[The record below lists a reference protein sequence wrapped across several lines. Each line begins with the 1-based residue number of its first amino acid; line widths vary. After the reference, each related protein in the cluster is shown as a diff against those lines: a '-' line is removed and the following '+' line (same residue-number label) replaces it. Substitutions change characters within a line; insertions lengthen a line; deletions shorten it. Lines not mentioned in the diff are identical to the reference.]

1 MKSPNFVVRTK
12 YRSHHQPDTCD
23 RKGHSFAD
31 LASASVQ
38 FLVRSTLAREGQ
50 NNLAERGFMLRGRDR
65 DKAIIERLDGW
76 SRSNPQWPCSI
87 EAGIRLLRLSIEA
100 QPRIGTP
107 KPHLTRDAVSALLM
121 QGKPIL
127 AFDDL
132 NLDWPLL
139 AEFFRAAVRI
149 LVVELP
155 GSHEN
160 SQRLNQLA
168 ANTPL
173 LRQVARDYYSDT
185 PLSATATEHCIDTL
199 LMEACISAAM
209 ASFLAAHSEVL
220 SELVAQELWRRKGC
234 PLCSG
239 AADFAFLEKEQG
251 ARWLICSRCSMEWLF
266 QRIQCPY
273 CGTQKHESLAY
284 RTNSQGLYRLYTCEE
299 CHGYIKA
306 IDLRK
311 AGADVLLPL
320 ERILTV
326 DLDRQA
332 QEANY
337 TPGHQSHP

>member
-1 MKSPNFVVRTK
+1 
-12 YRSHHQPDTCD
+12 
-23 RKGHSFAD
+23 
-31 LASASVQ
+31 
-38 FLVRSTLAREGQ
+38 
-50 NNLAERGFMLRGRDR
+50 MLKGRDR
-65 DKAIIERLDGW
+65 DEAVIRRLEDW
-76 SRSNPQWPCSI
+76 STSNPQWPREI
-87 EAGIRLLRLSIEA
+87 EVGIQLLRLGLEA

-107 KPHLTRDAVSALLM
+107 EPHLTRDAVSAVLM

-127 AFDDL
+127 TFDDL
-132 NLDWPLL
+132 KLDWALL
-139 AEFFRAAVRI
+139 EELFRAAVRI

-155 GSHEN
+155 GSQEN

-173 LRQVARDYYSDT
+173 LRQVARDYYNGT
-185 PLSATATEHCIDTL
+185 PLAATATEHCMDTL
-199 LMEACISAAM
+199 LLEACARAAL
-209 ASFLAAHSEVL
+209 APFLAAHSDVL
-220 SELVAQELWRRKGC
+220 SELLAQELWRRKAC
-234 PLCSG
+234 PICAG

-251 ARWLICSRCSMEWLF
+251 ARWLICSRCGMEWLF

-299 CHGYIKA
+299 CHSYIKA

-311 AGADVLLPL
+311 AAAEVLLPL

-332 QEANY
+332 KEAGY
-337 TPGHQSHP
+337 TPGHRSRPQSASPE

>member
-1 MKSPNFVVRTK
+1 MSSET
-12 YRSHHQPDTCD
+12 
-23 RKGHSFAD
+23 
-31 LASASVQ
+31 
-38 FLVRSTLAREGQ
+38 LV
-50 NNLAERGFMLRGRDR
+50 LRGRDR

-76 SRSNPQWPCSI
+76 GSSNPQWPRSI
-87 EAGIRLLRLSIEA
+87 EVGIRLLRLSIEA

-107 KPHLTRDAVSALLM
+107 KPHLTRDAISALLM

-127 AFDDL
+127 GFDDL
-132 NLDWPLL
+132 KPDWSLL
-139 AEFFRAAVRI
+139 EELFRAAVQI

-155 GSHEN
+155 GSQEN
-160 SQRLNQLA
+160 SQRLNHLA

-173 LRQVARDYYSDT
+173 LRQVARDYYCDT

-199 LMEACISAAM
+199 LMEACISAAL
-209 ASFLAAHSEVL
+209 APFLAAHSGAL
-220 SELVAQELWRRKGC
+220 SELVAQELWRRKDC

-273 CGTQKHESLAY
+273 CGTQKHQSLSY
-284 RTNSQGLYRLYTCEE
+284 RTNSQGVYQLYTCEE
-299 CHGYIKA
+299 CHCYIKA

-311 AGADVLLPL
+311 AGSEVLLPL

-326 DLDRQA
+326 DMDRQA
-332 QEANY
+332 TEANY
-337 TPGHQSHP
+337 KPGHKTAY